1 MSVAVSDIKRHSL
14 LEDAQAIIAGTMMI
28 ALGINFY
35 TQVGLLT
42 GGTAGIAFLLNYIT
56 SFSFGQI
63 FFVINLPF
71 YWLSIRRI
79 GLEFTLKTFASV
91 FLVSLFSDI
100 TPMFLQLENIN
111 PFYATIAGGFL
122 IGVGFVML
130 FRHNASLGGLNILAR
145 YLFQTRGV
153 PIGKFMMT
161 VDCMVVF
168 MSVFIVDFSL
178 IAISILGAVVLN
190 FMLVMNHKPGRYS
203 VSF

>member
-1 MSVAVSDIKRHSL
+1 MSVAVSDIKRHTF
-14 LEDAQAIIAGTMMI
+14 LEDAQAIIAGTLMI

-42 GGTAGIAFLLNYIT
+42 GGTAGIAFLLNYLT

-79 GLEFTLKTFASV
+79 GWEFTLKTFAAV
-91 FLVSLFSDI
+91 FLVSVFSDI
-100 TPMFLQLENIN
+100 TPMFLHLNDIN
-111 PFYATIAGGFL
+111 PIYASIAGGFL

-161 VDCMVVF
+161 VDCLVVL
-168 MSVFIVDFSL
+168 MSIFVVDISL
-178 IAISILGAVVLN
+178 IAISVLGAIVLN

>member
-1 MSVAVSDIKRHSL
+1 MSAAVSDLQRHTW
-14 LEDAQAIIAGTMMI
+14 LEDAQAIIAGTLMI

-42 GGTAGIAFLLNYIT
+42 GGTAGLAFLFSYIS

-71 YWLSIRRI
+71 YWLAIRRI
-79 GLEFTLKTFASV
+79 GWNFTLKTFASV
-91 FLVSLFSDI
+91 FLVSIFSDI
-100 TPMFLQLENIN
+100 TPMFLELENIN
-111 PFYATIAGGFL
+111 PFYATIAGSFL

-161 VDCMVVF
+161 VDCFVVF
-168 MSVFIVDFSL
+168 LSIFIVEPTL
-178 IAISILGAVVLN
+178 IAMSIFGAVLLN
-190 FMLVMNHKPGRYS
+190 FMLVMNHKPGRYL
-203 VSF
+203 VAP

>member
-1 MSVAVSDIKRHSL
+1 MSAAVSDLQRHTW
-14 LEDAQAIIAGTMMI
+14 LEDAQAIIAGTLMI

-42 GGTAGIAFLLNYIT
+42 GGTAGLAFLFSYIS
-56 SFSFGQI
+56 SFTFGQV

-71 YWLSIRRI
+71 YWLAIRRI
-79 GLEFTLKTFASV
+79 GWDFTLKTFAAV
-91 FLVSLFSDI
+91 FLVSAFSDI

-111 PFYATIAGGFL
+111 PFYATIAGSFL

-161 VDCMVVF
+161 VDCCVVF
-168 MSVFIVDFSL
+168 LSIFIVEPSL
-178 IAISILGAVVLN
+178 IAMSIFGAVLLN
-190 FMLVMNHKPGRYS
+190 FMLVMNHKPGRYL
-203 VSF
+203 VAP

>member
-1 MSVAVSDIKRHSL
+1 MSVATHDIQRHTW
-14 LEDAQAIIAGTMMI
+14 LEDAQAIIAGTLMI
-28 ALGINFY
+28 ALGVNFY

-42 GGTAGIAFLLNYIT
+42 GGTAGLAFLFSYIST
-56 SFSFGQI
+56 FSFGQV

-79 GLEFTLKTFASV
+79 GWEFTLKTFLAV
-91 FLVSLFSDI
+91 FLVSAFSDI

-111 PFYATIAGGFL
+111 PFYATIAGSFL

-161 VDCMVVF
+161 VDCLVVIL
-168 MSVFIVDFSL
+168 SIFIVDLSL
-178 IAISILGAVVLN
+178 IAMSVCGAILLN
-190 FMLVMNHKPGRYS
+190 FMLVMNHKPGRYA
-203 VSF
+203 VSP

>member
-1 MSVAVSDIKRHSL
+1 MSTAASQIQQHTW
-14 LEDAQAIIAGTMMI
+14 LEDAQAIIAGTLMI
-28 ALGINFY
+28 ALGVNFY

-42 GGTAGIAFLLNYIT
+42 GGTAGLAFLFSYIST
-56 SFSFGQI
+56 FSFGQV

-79 GLEFTLKTFASV
+79 GWDFTLKTFLAV
-91 FLVSLFSDI
+91 FLVSAFSDI
-100 TPMFLQLENIN
+100 TPMFLQLENIH
-111 PFYATIAGGFL
+111 PFYATIVGSFL

-168 MSVFIVDFSL
+168 LSIFIVDLQL
-178 IAISILGAVVLN
+178 IALSIFGAVLLN
-190 FMLVMNHKPGRYS
+190 FMLVMNHKPGRYA
-203 VSF
+203 VSP

>member
-1 MSVAVSDIKRHSL
+1 MSVAAPDIQRHTW
-14 LEDAQAIIAGTMMI
+14 LEDAQAIIAGTLMI
-28 ALGINFY
+28 ALGVNFY

-42 GGTAGIAFLLNYIT
+42 GGTAGLAFLFSYISQFT
-56 SFSFGQI
+56 FGQV

-79 GLEFTLKTFASV
+79 GWDFTLKTFLAV
-91 FLVSLFSDI
+91 FLVSAFSDI
-100 TPMFLQLENIN
+100 TPMFLHLADIN
-111 PFYATIAGGFL
+111 PFYATIVGSFL

-161 VDCMVVF
+161 VDCLVVVL
-168 MSVFIVDFSL
+168 SIFIVDLSL
-178 IAISILGAVVLN
+178 IAMSIFGAVLLN
-190 FMLVMNHKPGRYS
+190 FMLVMNHKPGRYA
-203 VSF
+203 VSP

>member
-1 MSVAVSDIKRHSL
+1 MSVAVSDIHRHTW
-14 LEDAQAIIAGTMMI
+14 LEDAQAIIAGTLMI

-42 GGTAGIAFLLNYIT
+42 GGTAGLAFLFSYIS
-56 SFSFGQI
+56 SFSFGQV

-71 YWLSIRRI
+71 YWLAIRRI
-79 GLEFTLKTFASV
+79 GWDFTLKTFASV
-91 FLVSLFSDI
+91 FLVSTFSDI

-111 PFYATIAGGFL
+111 PFYATIAGSFL

-161 VDCMVVF
+161 VDCFVVF
-168 MSVFIVDFSL
+168 LSIFIVEPSL
-178 IAISILGAVVLN
+178 IAMSIFGAVLLN
-190 FMLVMNHKPGRYS
+190 FMLVMNHKPGRYA
-203 VSF
+203 VSP